1 MVLFCR
7 EVAVLEIKTP
17 SLLRLYQDW
26 EDRRRGRAF
35 PSRNDFDVLDLG
47 YVVGN
52 LSLLDVRYNPL
63 RFRFRLH
70 GSRVTE
76 RVGYEMTGKH
86 VDELPTPEMRELVQ
100 RHYTAVI
107 ERRLPIV
114 EVRERQI
121 VDDRMLPCE
130 VLALPLA
137 ADGTNIDMLMSG
149 VVWL

>member
-1 MVLFCR
+1 VLD
-7 EVAVLEIKTP
+7 IKTP
-17 SLLRLYQDW
+17 SLQRLYEDW
-26 EDRRRGRAF
+26 DRRRRGRPF
-35 PSRNDFDVLDLG
+35 PARCDFDVLELG
-47 YVVGN
+47 YIVGN
-52 LSLLDVRYNPL
+52 LSLLDVCYDPL

-86 VDELPTPEMRELVQ
+86 VDELPTPLMREMVQ
-100 RHYTAVI
+100 RHYAAVI
-107 ERRLPIV
+107 ERREPLV

-121 VDDRMLPCE
+121 VDDRILPCE

-137 ADGTNIDMLMSG
+137 SDGTTIDMLISG